1 MEKWKTLRHNGVEFP
16 EYNVRGLSITITV
29 KKVPL
34 NPEQEEMVYAW
45 AKKLSTPYVQDP
57 VFVNN
62 FLKDFLQVLPPEFT
76 NARMEEIDF
85 SEIVK
90 YQEEEKLRNS
100 QPEVKKQ
107 LAASRKERRL
117 SLKEKF
123 GYADMDDVKT
133 EVANYMVEP
142 ASIFMGRGQHPF
154 RGKWKAGARPEDV
167 TLNLDENAQLPPCPV
182 QGRKWGQIVH
192 DRNSTWIAR
201 WIDKLTEKEK
211 YVWLSDASP
220 IRQSRDKAKY
230 DKAKDLEKAI
240 ERVRKHISKGVESKD
255 PKERKVAMVSY
266 LIDKLAMRVGDE
278 KDEDEVDT
286 VGATTLRVEHI
297 KTTDRAIEF
306 DFLGKDSVR
315 WQKTLEVDSDKRILD
330 NLREFCAGKNP
341 SDLIFDGITSDAV
354 NRFLGRCY
362 EGLTAK
368 VFRTFHATNIVKGYL
383 TSLDGRITPE
393 ASSEKKLYYARQA
406 NLKAAIK
413 CNHKRTPP
421 KNWEQVLQKKE
432 DRLKT
437 LESQPAKTEKA
448 EQRRKES
455 IEKVRLNVEMAKQ
468 MKDYNLN
475 TSLRNYIDPRTY
487 KSWADSV
494 GLDWKVLYTKTL
506 QRKFEWVNRSR
517 LEWTSE

>member
-1 MEKWKTLRHNGVEFP
+1 LEKWKTLRHNGVVFP
-16 EYNVRGLSITITV
+16 EYGARGLSITIKR
-29 KKVPL
+29 KKIAL
-34 NPEQEEMVYAW
+34 NPEQEEMAYAW

-62 FLKDFLQVLPPEFT
+62 FLKDFLQVLPPEFA
-76 NARMEEIDF
+76 NAKMEEIDF

-90 YQEEEKLRNS
+90 YQEEEKIRNS

-107 LAASRKERRL
+107 LAAARKERRL
-117 SLKEKF
+117 ALKEKF
-123 GYADMDDVKT
+123 GYAEMDNVKT

-154 RGKWKAGARPEDV
+154 RGKWKAGAKPEDV
-167 TLNLDENAQLPPCPV
+167 TVNLDENAPIPPCPV
-182 QGRKWGQIVH
+182 PGKKWGQIIH

-211 YVWLSDASP
+211 YIWLSDVSP

-230 DKAKDLEKAI
+230 DKAKDLEKTI
-240 ERVRKHISKGVESKD
+240 ERVRKHISKGMESKD
-255 PKERKVAMVSY
+255 PKERKIAVVCY

-278 KDEDEVDT
+278 KDEDEADT

-297 KTTDRAIEF
+297 KTTGTAIEF

-315 WQKTLEVDSDKRILD
+315 WQKTLEVDSDKRILE

-354 NRFLGRCY
+354 NRFLGNCY

-383 TSLDGRITPE
+383 ISLNGKITPE
-393 ASSEKKLYYARQA
+393 ASNEKKLYYARHA
-406 NLKAAIK
+406 NLQAAIK

-421 KNWEQVLQKKE
+421 KNWEQALQKKE
-432 DRLKT
+432 ERLKT
-437 LESQPAKTEKA
+437 LESQTGKTEKA
-448 EQRRKES
+448 EERRKES
-455 IEKVRLNVEMAKQ
+455 MEKLKLNLEIAKQ
-468 MKDYNLN
+468 TRDYNLN
-475 TSLRNYIDPRTY
+475 TSLRNYIDPRIY

-517 LEWTSE
+517 LEWGSQ